1 MKNLLASLKKYVLL
15 QGLFYLLFGIIIVMR
30 PGATMNI
37 FIKVIAGYFLVMGL
51 ISIVRGLKYKE
62 EVLYS
67 RMSLMGGVLYLIIA
81 GAAVLFMRTLI
92 GLLPILLG
100 IFIIVS
106 GINKWVYLNQFH
118 MAEKRSYIYIGIMV
132 ALGIILLF
140 NPFGAVLVAFRI
152 FGVIL
157 IVMGIAE
164 LWNYVT
170 YR

>member
-15 QGLFYLLFGIIIVMR
+15 QGIFYLLFGIIIMLR

-62 EVLYS
+62 EALYS
-67 RMSLMGGVLYLIIA
+67 RMSLTGGVLYLIIA
-81 GAAVLFMRTLI
+81 GAAVLFMRALI

-106 GINKWVYLNQFH
+106 SINKWAYLNRFQ
-118 MAEKRSYIYIGIMV
+118 MTEKRSYIYVGVMT

-152 FGVIL
+152 FGGIL

-164 LWNYVT
+164 LWNYFT
-170 YR
+170 FR